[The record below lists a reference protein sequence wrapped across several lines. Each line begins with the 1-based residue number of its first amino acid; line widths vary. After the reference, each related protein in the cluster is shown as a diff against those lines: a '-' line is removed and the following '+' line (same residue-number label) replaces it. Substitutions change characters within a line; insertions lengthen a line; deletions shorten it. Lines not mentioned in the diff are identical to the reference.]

1 MKIKFLYMREVVKD
15 RGRLEHIITA
25 IENVEEFT
33 KDIDKETFVNSKI
46 LFFAVVKN
54 IEIVGEA
61 AYMLTKEYKQKHQIV
76 PWLVIEKMRHVLV
89 HGYYTIS
96 PDKVWETIEEDLPV
110 LKKQIQTLLSE

>member
-1 MKIKFLYMREVVKD
+1 MREVIKD
-15 RGRLEHIITA
+15 RGRLEHMLTA

-33 KDIDKETFVNSKI
+33 KDIHEEDFVKSKL

-61 AYMLTKEYKQKHQIV
+61 TYMLTKEFKQSHSSI
-76 PWLVIEKMRHVLV
+76 PWQVIEKMRHVLV

-96 PDKVWETIEEDLPV
+96 SEKVWETVQEDLPV
-110 LKKQIQTLLSE
+110 LKRQIVSLLRDE

>member
-1 MKIKFLYMREVVKD
+1 MREVIRD
-15 RGRLEHIITA
+15 RGRLEHMLAA

-33 KDIDKETFVNSKI
+33 KGILEEDFVNSKL

-61 AYMLTKEYKQKHQIV
+61 TYVLTKEFKQTHSSI
-76 PWLVIEKMRHVLV
+76 PWQVIEKMRHVLV

-96 PDKVWETIEEDLPV
+96 PEKVWETVQEDLPV
-110 LKKQIQTLLSE
+110 LKKQIMSLLKDI

>member
-1 MKIKFLYMREVVKD
+1 MREAIKD
-15 RGRLEHIITA
+15 RGRLEHMLSA

-33 KDIDKETFVNSKI
+33 KDITLDDFVKSKV

-61 AYMLTKEYKQKHQIV
+61 TYMLTKEYKQSHQSV

-96 PDKVWETIEEDLPV
+96 PEKVWETVQEDIPL
-110 LKKQIQTLLSE
+110 LKEQIIALLNE

>member
-1 MKIKFLYMREVVKD
+1 MREEGRD
-15 RGRLEHIITA
+15 RGRLEHMLTA
-25 IENVEEFT
+25 IGNVEEFT
-33 KDIDKETFVNSKI
+33 KDVSKESFVNSKL

-61 AYMLTKEYKQKHQIV
+61 TYMLTKEYKQSHSSI

-96 PDKVWETIEEDLPV
+96 PEKVWDTVHEDLPV
-110 LKKQIQTLLSE
+110 LKQQLIALLEEE

>member
-1 MKIKFLYMREVVKD
+1 MREAIKD
-15 RGRLEHIITA
+15 RGRLEHMLSA

-33 KDIDKETFVNSKI
+33 KDISLDDFVKSKV

-61 AYMLTKEYKQKHQIV
+61 TYMLTKEYKQSHQSV

-96 PDKVWETIEEDLPV
+96 PEKVWETVQEDIPL
-110 LKKQIQTLLSE
+110 LKEQIKALLNE

>member
-1 MKIKFLYMREVVKD
+1 MREEVRD
-15 RGRLEHIITA
+15 RGRLEHMLKA

-33 KDIDKETFVNSKI
+33 ENISLEEFLKSKV

-61 AYMLTKEYKQKHQIV
+61 TYMLTKEFKQTHTSV

-89 HGYYTIS
+89 HGYYTVS
-96 PDKVWETIEEDLPV
+96 PEKVWETVQIDLPV
-110 LKKQIQTLLSE
+110 LKQQIEVLLAEM

>member
-1 MKIKFLYMREVVKD
+1 MREAIKD
-15 RGRLEHIITA
+15 RCRLEQMLAA
-25 IENVEEFT
+25 IENVEELT
-33 KDIDKETFVNSKI
+33 KDSSLDDFVKSKV

-61 AYMLTKEYKQKHQIV
+61 TYMLTKEYKQSHQSV

-96 PDKVWETIEEDLPV
+96 PEKVWETVQEDIPL
-110 LKKQIQTLLSE
+110 LKEQIVALLNE